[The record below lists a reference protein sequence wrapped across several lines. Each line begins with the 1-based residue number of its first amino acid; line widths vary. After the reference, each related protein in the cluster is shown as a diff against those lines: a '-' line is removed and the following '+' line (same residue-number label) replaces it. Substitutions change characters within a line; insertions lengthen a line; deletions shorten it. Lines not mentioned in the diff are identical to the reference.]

1 MISPAIIMAMLS
13 GRALKTYKNA
23 DTNTLNHKYKYK
35 QMYANTAGQND
46 RLSHHCAV
54 LLCEKYK

>member
-1 MISPAIIMAMLS
+1 MISPAIIMAILS
-13 GRALKTYKNA
+13 GRALKKYKKTDTN
-23 DTNTLNHKYKYK
+23 TNTLNHKYKY
-35 QMYANTAGQND
+35 NTAGQND